1 MADEATITMS
11 ATILPDDISKTLTS
25 LTYGYTPATDAT
37 EGWYYKTVD
46 VTTSSGDLIGAE
58 TFLQKGTSAAGVDV
72 GAAMPAVASSDE
84 VKFLFIKHKSV
95 RDDGTTGNTA
105 DSIYICFDND
115 NAAHNNTDNIEIG
128 PGESWACKLNG
139 CASSRIYAISGQKA
153 GAGTGGN
160 PIQAI
165 VAAVIKDV

>member
-1 MADEATITMS
+1 MQF
-11 ATILPDDISKTLTS
+11 
-25 LTYGYTPATDAT
+25 G
-37 EGWYYKTVD
+37 
-46 VTTSSGDLIGAE
+46 
-58 TFLQKGTSAAGVDV
+58 GTSQGADAGT
-72 GAAMPAVASSDE
+72 AMHTISTSDK
-84 VKFLFIKHKSV
+84 VKFLFIKHTGLQ
-95 RDDGTTGNTA
+95 DDGSTTNTA

>member
-1 MADEATITMS
+1 MADEATINMT
-11 ATILPDDISKTLTS
+11 ATILPDEIAKTLTG
-25 LTYGYTPATDAT
+25 LTYSYTPATDDS
-37 EGWYYKTVD
+37 EGWYYKVVD
-46 VTTSSGDLIGAE
+46 ITTSASAFIGTE
-58 TFLQKGTSAAGVDV
+58 TFMQKGTSAAGVNA
-72 GAAMPAVASSDE
+72 GSSMPAVTGSDQ
-84 VKFLFIKHKSV
+84 VKFLFIKHTGK
-95 RDDGTTGNTA
+95 RDDGSTNNTA